1 MQPQE
6 GAMILILSGLC
17 FTVNKI
23 LKRLDDFPRPATV
36 SNSKII
42 FQNYNFYILS
52 SWKLSTPQWH
62 SYFLLSGREMLTEGW
77 KKKDW
82 SREDNRVT
90 ELLVDTAEIR
100 TLKLFSNTSKND
112 GALYF

>member
-17 FTVNKI
+17 FTVNTI

-52 SWKLSTPQWH
+52 SWKLSTPQ
-62 SYFLLSGREMLTEGW
+62 
-77 KKKDW
+77 
-82 SREDNRVT
+82 
-90 ELLVDTAEIR
+90 
-100 TLKLFSNTSKND
+100 
-112 GALYF
+112 